1 MKRCS
6 DEIICLIILA
16 KPFSLL
22 EEKEEHLYKTVYHS
36 VESTN
41 VDTTSTN

>member
-1 MKRCS
+1 VERCP
-6 DEIICLIILA
+6 DEIIIYLIILA

-22 EEKEEHLYKTVYHS
+22 EEKEEHLYRIVYHR

-41 VDTTSTN
+41 INV